1 MFISRILISDDFEG
15 IREEL
20 LMQFGA
26 NALRFI
32 PKSVPNEFLLEDAR
46 AVEKESYIAESS
58 EKIIVLMA
66 HSFRHEAQN
75 FLLKLLEE
83 PPKNIK
89 FLIVVPSK
97 NLLLPTIKSR
107 LICEKRKKKK
117 EEVQLNLE
125 LEKLDLKA
133 LYEFLKENENLD
145 KNALSE
151 LIIKLSRES
160 LKIKAFDEKEL
171 EFFYE
176 AYELSK
182 LNSKAQI
189 LLATLLLN
197 LYEKNMK

>member
-1 MFISRILISDDFEG
+1 MFISKILISDDFEG

-20 LMQFGA
+20 IAEFGI

-32 PKSVPNEFLLEDAR
+32 PKNVPNEFLLEDAR

-66 HSFRHEAQN
+66 YSFRHEAQN

-107 LICEKRKKKK
+107 LICEKRKRKK
-117 EEVQLNLE
+117 EEVKLNLE

-133 LYEFLKENENLD
+133 LYELLKENENLD
-145 KNALSE
+145 KNSLSE
-151 LIIKLSRES
+151 FIIKLSKES